1 MIDGLYDNYWIFKN
15 EKYLVNKKQWLC
27 AALPLYWIFF
37 FIKIPQEL
45 LSCEQ
50 SALENR
56 FIHQEVLHPYP
67 DLYIF

>member
-1 MIDGLYDNYWIFKN
+1 MKNIWLIKNSDYVLLYHFIG
-15 EKYLVNKKQWLC
+15 
-27 AALPLYWIFF
+27 FF

-45 LSCEQ
+45 LSCKQ